1 VWSRARAGGRVISVA
16 AGRRP
21 RRPAAA
27 ALAPSQIRQA
37 VGYLL
42 GSPVSAGLPINNST
56 NSWFL
61 IANASQYLYVA
72 DRPKDVSLKLKSGQ
86 PLRGVGVFGR
96 AGWAPQATNTITGD
110 GSVALFARGLAES
123 RQYDSAGVGWYMNG
137 ISPDL
142 QNQVRRYQAVDKQPA
157 GSQGC
162 DPGSAAPVKTGGF

>member
-27 ALAPSQIRQA
+27 ALDPAQIRQA

-61 IANASQYLYVA
+61 IANASPYLYVA
-72 DRPKDVSLKLKSGQ
+72 DRPKDVALKLKSGQ

-123 RQYDSAGVGWYMNG
+123 RQYDSAGVGWYING

-162 DPGSAAPVKTGGF
+162 DPGSATPVKTGGF